1 MAFLSDATN
10 RKVDSTALEDL
21 NYDEFLSEPEITEE
35 AAASYEN
42 PPPGITVTVH
52 LYNNPKMIIKT

>member
-21 NYDEFLSEPEITEE
+21 NYDEFLSEPEITE
-35 AAASYEN
+35 AATASHEI

-52 LYNNPKMIIKT
+52 LDKTPR